1 MTDELSGNALLNA
14 AINWYQTSAF
24 LPIPKN
30 GAIEGVP
37 DCSVFFGD
45 AGVTLSSNAI
55 NYTHE
60 FKASFIPAFAAI
72 SMGFSESSLA
82 EVLSWHNNSYEYL
95 SNIRFL
101 DQENAFPNLLL
112 PSEKTL
118 TPLELLI
125 SATKAYASTPE
136 LLKRL
141 ITGYVVN
148 SSSRVTV
155 SVMHTCQKALWP
167 ETQINEHASL
177 ILTDSPG
184 IIDPFEAFEY
194 VAMRP
199 RKKSEFA
206 NGSAIDHMYRSGMF
220 TESVLRKQTGIFS
233 HWEQLLSESIVDDE
247 CIPKEMLHAF
257 TQVSDSNTITAIK
270 RGLLSVS
277 VEATDEELHISRI
290 YPVLKGAFAGSE
302 ELTSVLNNIMFKM
315 NFIDRDTSLLELDEV
330 QGDTDFFE
338 TIIADVNPLT
348 SMIANELMSRPIDHI
363 GLNDF
368 AVFSKLRNFRLKSQI
383 FDFSPERLVCHMLDS
398 LNNFTSHRAHTN
410 TDKHFVDRKAT
421 IGVNDMLAILRR
433 GHTFDYS
440 LLTDRTDN
448 DIVLLAGAGF
458 DIKKFKGVSS
468 HAKGRIL
475 EEGLGL

>member
-45 AGVTLSSNAI
+45 ADVCIDSCGSL
-55 NYTHE
+55 YTRE
-60 FKASFIPAFAAI
+60 LKASCIPPLAAI
-72 SMGFSESSLA
+72 SMGLRDIALA
-82 EVLSWHNNSYEYL
+82 EVFKWHDISFEYL
-95 SNIRFL
+95 SNIQFQ
-101 DQENAFPNLLL
+101 DQECAL
-112 PSEKTL
+112 PVEFDSGHPM
-118 TPLELLI
+118 TPLEVMI
-125 SATKAYASTPE
+125 RAAKAYASEP
-136 LLKRL
+136 RL
-141 ITGYVVN
+141 VKDLFIGCALN
-148 SSSRVTV
+148 STSRVYV
-155 SVMHTCQKALWP
+155 SVMHTDQTSLWP
-167 ETQINEHASL
+167 KTQIDEHASL

-184 IIDPFEAFEY
+184 IVDQFRSFEY

-199 RKKSEFA
+199 RKLSELA
-206 NGSAIDHMYRSGMF
+206 NGNAIDHLYRSGMF

-233 HWEQLLSESIVDDE
+233 HWEELLGEIVVDDE
-247 CIPKEMLHAF
+247 CIPQEMLRAF
-257 TQVSDSNTITAIK
+257 TRVSDPETITAIK

-277 VEATDEELHISRI
+277 ADATDVELPISVI
-290 YPVLKGAFAGSE
+290 YPALKSVFAGSQ
-302 ELTSVLNNIMFKM
+302 ELASVLNNIMFKM
-315 NFIDRDTSLLELDEV
+315 NFIDRNTSLLELDDI

-348 SMIANELMSRPIDHI
+348 SMIANELISRPIDHI